1 MNLHNRVRPGLYSGA
16 TLLVLGYFAWFLCSR
31 ALNIP
36 YHDDI
41 IDVLQFVLQFDA
53 AQNLWDRLQVL
64 LQPHYDH
71 RTAASRLIFY
81 LSYLLTGEISFR
93 RLSLLANLAIPA
105 FVLLYA
111 LSVPVRALRWPGL
124 LLAALILCQPQAYG
138 LLFWSMSAFAFYAVS
153 LYALAALYCIH
164 RGGAI
169 GLLPA
174 LLFAVGSN
182 LSLASG
188 QLVWLAG
195 GVLLVW
201 QWLCSGQRPR
211 SHLLVWLLAA
221 AVCLMLYG
229 FGAPPRYQEM
239 GLPGTLGDA
248 PLHHS
253 AWYLT
258 ALGGS
263 LGFSEV
269 AMALPAGALLL
280 LSTLYLIGRGLREDF
295 GAIHAFMLFLL
306 GHVALVTLG
315 RASLIPGLD
324 YALAPRYSVASQLLL
339 LGNLLLWLCRW
350 RGPPQLLFAVLVSA
364 ALLCAGKYC
373 FYTPLLAAHLSYRV
387 DEFNQGRYWV
397 IGYPLR
403 DTNSIV
409 EEAVRK
415 GIYRPPLR
423 PLKVGPE

>member
-53 AQNLWDRLQVL
+53 AQNLRDRLQLL
-64 LQPHYDH
+64 LQQYNDH

-164 RGGAI
+164 RGGAT

-174 LLFAVGSN
+174 MLFAVGSN

-188 QLVWLAG
+188 QLVWPVG
-195 GVLLVW
+195 GVLLLW
-201 QWLCSGQRPR
+201 QLLYSGRRPR
-211 SHLLVWLLAA
+211 SHLLAWLLAA
-221 AVCLMLYG
+221 AVCLTLYG
-229 FGAPPRYQEM
+229 SGAPPRYLEM
-239 GLPGTLGDA
+239 GLPGALGDT

-269 AMALPAGALLL
+269 AIALPAGALLL
-280 LSTLYLIGRGLREDF
+280 LSTIYLIGRGLTEDF
-295 GAIHAFMLFLL
+295 GVLQAFMLFLL
-306 GHVALVTLG
+306 GSVALVTLG
-315 RASLIPGLD
+315 RAPFTGLD

-339 LGNLLLWLCRW
+339 LSNLLLWLCRW
-350 RGPPQLLFAVLVSA
+350 RPSQGLLFAVLVPA
-364 ALLCAGKYC
+364 ALLCAGKYF
-373 FYTPLLAAHLSYRV
+373 FYTPLLVEHLSYRA
-387 DEFNQGRYWV
+387 DQFNKGKYEV